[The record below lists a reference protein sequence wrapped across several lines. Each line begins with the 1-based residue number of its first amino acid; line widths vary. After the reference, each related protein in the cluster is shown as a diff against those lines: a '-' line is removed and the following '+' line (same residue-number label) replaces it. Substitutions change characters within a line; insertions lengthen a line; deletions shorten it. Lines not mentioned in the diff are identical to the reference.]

1 MQVQRFRWRNIVE
14 VIEVHRDASGQHYS
28 HIEDVQDLFE
38 GACRFKINGISILF
52 LRDET
57 GKRYEPLRIGHYPDD
72 IIDVMTVHDQPQRA
86 TYSIPCQEQPAS
98 DQERPHPGQP
108 TLDVHVEELAV
119 SKVPPKSPSL
129 IQASASPTVVPTDSL
144 SASSSSSLSG
154 DEPVST
160 MTFAGS
166 PSTTTD
172 ISTAPISHSRTVS
185 SACSTSPENTQPVS
199 DSQPQ
204 LDHSTDE
211 QSAQQHAQVMAR
223 FDEVLQRQQQTND
236 RLEVLQQTADAIL
249 IQNYELHE
257 YPIPRLFVILP
268 ESINPS
274 QIEDGS
280 TASPGEEPSGF
291 LEKVWNWDPR
301 SLVEERFKLYFLCEC
316 GEHSKADTDMTTPT
330 TKPPQRIQSHT
341 QGRHP
346 ATSLS
351 SQLENRVHVAKHEGY
366 ELSRPTQFFEQYG
379 PYVLGML
386 QILKYCMTMATFVSP
401 IVGLCQSDMD
411 KLAEGVKAINDS
423 SLEAINVSIDFLEQ
437 KLGLDSGSAN
447 DFSNRSSGGIAGI
460 LKNMEILEGA
470 DLRRLET
477 YLRNKDRD
485 KILGNLYRITTSD
498 GHVKWVCLEHGR
510 ISYLEVSMKNFLRTL
525 EVNHGHYDKHLRKVT
540 ITLTSSSAIKNFMSQ
555 LGSKAPGVNE
565 LELTLDWEF
574 DSSDLS
580 RIVSNLEHSNVR
592 ILKLDLKDVQ
602 RRSRID
608 VKLPGK
614 GKYNPLLELLANPKI
629 GTLSLKGMEYF
640 GSRTSSLPRTLDANK
655 LRSFHL
661 DTVKASDQLR
671 LAEILSRCPNLVD
684 LRLGLNYSSDQQE
697 DLGLAIGSLKR
708 LEVLHLFGLSDD
720 PEGNVWDHLPVVS
733 AATDRLRELVLVN
746 IHQRPTELSECVQVF
761 KNTLEVLIVDPHL
774 TGLQLVPTDGVAPLS
789 VSGVRPTLWSKLT
802 QLQLT
807 SSVSDATKSLLLSVL
822 PHLCLTH
829 LGLAKD
835 LGSLLKIVNF
845 SPLRSVYLYA
855 VEVSDLAPLWKA
867 FPENGGPSQIE
878 SLSLQLIS
886 LHDGLTRQLRTLHL
900 KRLWLGRMK
909 TDYQEPE
916 PVQSFDSRRRF
927 PLLDSDSED
936 DTDDPRTIAISRQS
950 QHNLADLLNS
960 LELSNLEVLA
970 IFDSAPAT
978 VERVLAKRQGEFSE
992 HLTIHMIEDPPE
1004 EPPTFSTKMSSAKSK
1019 DPKLSSKRFSWVTE
1033 RVTAT
1038 LLDPQRFKT
1047 YTHGE
1052 ATVLQHRLMRC

>member
-1 MQVQRFRWRNIVE
+1 MQVQRFRWHNIVE
-14 VIEVHRDASGQHYS
+14 VIEVRKDASGQYYS
-28 HIEDVQDLFE
+28 DIEDVQDLFD
-38 GACRFKINGISILF
+38 GASRFKINGISILF

-57 GKRYEPLRIGHYPDD
+57 GKRYEPRRIGHYPDD
-72 IIDVMTVHDQPQRA
+72 IIDVITVHDQPA
-86 TYSIPCQEQPAS
+86 VCAISP
-98 DQERPHPGQP
+98 QERPPLQQERSHSSQGVVDAQI
-108 TLDVHVEELAV
+108 EELAITQIL
-119 SKVPPKSPSL
+119 PKSP
-129 IQASASPTVVPTDSL
+129 IFVQGPASPSPPPEGNP
-144 SASSSSSLSG
+144 SSSSLSG
-154 DEPVST
+154 DEPALILSLT
-160 MTFAGS
+160 GS
-166 PSTTTD
+166 SSTTTLAATK
-172 ISTAPISHSRTVS
+172 ISTAPISHSESIS
-185 SACSTSPENTQPVS
+185 SAHTQPTPNF
-199 DSQPQ
+199 QPRP
-204 LDHSTDE
+204 DHSTDE
-211 QSAQQHAQVMAR
+211 QSAHQHAQVMAR
-223 FDEVLQRQQQTND
+223 FDEVIQRQQQTND

-257 YPIPRLFVILP
+257 YPIPRLFVVLP
-268 ESINPS
+268 ENINPN

-280 TASPGEEPSGF
+280 TTSSEEEPSGF
-291 LEKVWNWDPR
+291 LEKVWSWDPR

-316 GEHSKADTDMTTPT
+316 GEYSKADTDMTTST
-330 TKPPQRIQSHT
+330 TKPHPRSPGLGHAHT
-341 QGRHP
+341 QGRHSSAP
-346 ATSLS
+346 LS
-351 SQLENRVHVAKHEGY
+351 GQLENRVHVAKHEGY

-423 SLEAINVSIDFLEQ
+423 SLAAINVSIDFLEQ

-447 DFSNRSSGGIAGI
+447 DFSNRSSRGIAGI
-460 LKNMEILEGA
+460 LKNMEVLEGA

-477 YLRNKDRD
+477 YLRNKDKD
-485 KILGNLYRITTSD
+485 KILGNLYRVTTSD

-525 EVNHGHYDKHLRKVT
+525 EVNRGNYDQHLRRVT
-540 ITLTSSSAIKNFMSQ
+540 ITLTSSSATKNFMIQ

-602 RRSRID
+602 RRTRID

-640 GSRTSSLPRTLDANK
+640 GSRTSSLPRTLEANK

-661 DTVKASDQLR
+661 DMVRATDQLR

-697 DLGLAIGSLKR
+697 DLGLAVGSLKH

-720 PEGNVWDHLPVVS
+720 PDGCVWDHLPVVS
-733 AATDRLRELVLVN
+733 ATTDRLRELVLVN
-746 IHQRPTELSECVQVF
+746 IHQSPTELSESVQAF
-761 KNTLEVLIVDPHL
+761 RNTLEVLILDPHL
-774 TGLQLVPTDGVAPLS
+774 TGLELVSSDGTAPLS
-789 VSGVRPTLWSKLT
+789 APGVRPAMWSKLT

-807 SSVSDATKSLLLSVL
+807 SSVSDTTKTLLHSIL

-835 LGSLLKIVNF
+835 LGGLLQMVNF
-845 SPLRSVYLYA
+845 APLRSVSLYA
-855 VEVSDLAPLWKA
+855 VEVLDLAPLWKA
-867 FPENGGPSQIE
+867 FPENGGLSQIE
-878 SLSLQLIS
+878 SLSLELIP
-886 LHDGLTRQLRTLHL
+886 LHDGLTRQLRTLRL
-900 KRLWLGRMK
+900 KRLWLGRMR

-916 PVQSFDSRRRF
+916 LVQSFDSRRRF

-936 DTDDPRTIAISRQS
+936 DTDDTRITVSRQS

-970 IFDSAPAT
+970 IVDSAPAT
-978 VERVLAKRQGEFSE
+978 VERVLAKRRDEFSG
-992 HLTIHMIEDPPE
+992 HLTIHMIDYPLE
-1004 EPPTFSTKMSSAKSK
+1004 EPAVFSAKMASARTK
-1019 DPKLSSKRFSWVTE
+1019 DARPSSKKSSRVGE

-1038 LLDPQRFKT
+1038 LLDPQRFKL
-1047 YTHGE
+1047 YPYAE
-1052 ATVLQHRLMRC
+1052 AAVLQGAPLGYARTP